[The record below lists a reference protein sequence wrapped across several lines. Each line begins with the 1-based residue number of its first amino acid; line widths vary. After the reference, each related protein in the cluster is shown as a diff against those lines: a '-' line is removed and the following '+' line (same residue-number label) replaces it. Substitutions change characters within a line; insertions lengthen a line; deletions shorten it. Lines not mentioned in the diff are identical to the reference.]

1 MEIVGQWWEKGLTN
15 DQINK
20 IKCQQKQ
27 CQYILI
33 RFNSINSFKQKP
45 KKQKIKGN
53 NKMIFDRKITLILDY
68 VVLEI
73 NTLFPSLPFTDRL

>member
-20 IKCQQKQ
+20 IKCKCQQKQ

-33 RFNSINSFKQKP
+33 RFNSITSFKQKP
-45 KKQKIKGN
+45 KKQKIKCN
-53 NKMIFDRKITLILDY
+53 NKMIFDRKN
-68 VVLEI
+68 
-73 NTLFPSLPFTDRL
+73 NTNIGLCGIRNQHIVPFTSFH